1 MAVKPEQPAP
11 EGIAQQAIKKPVSPR
26 LTLLTA
32 SGVCSL
38 IVLDTNIVAVTLPS
52 IARDLGANF
61 ADIEWVVSAYMLAF
75 AALLLPA
82 GSIADRFGR
91 QKTLLWGLSIFILAS
106 IGCGAAPSALFL
118 DIARAIKG
126 VGAALLLTSAL
137 ASIGHTFHDEVERA
151 KAWAFW
157 GACMG
162 VAMTAAPTVGGL
174 VTEFLGWRWIFYLNL
189 PVGLLLMA
197 MVWRAVP
204 ESRDSQ
210 AARLD
215 PWGSLAFSASLLCLI
230 WGLIEANRIGWD
242 SPVTYARLLGGVA
255 LLGLFVVIER
265 LQRRPM
271 VDLQLFKHPRFIGA
285 LLGMFAYA
293 GCAQV
298 MMTLLPFYLQ
308 NGLGFSAIASG
319 LGMLPF
325 ALTMLI
331 CPRIG
336 VRLASRYAPATLM
349 AAGLTLVGLGNL
361 LSAWAT
367 QAGGYLGFALAI
379 AVTGAGAGLLNGDTQ
394 KNIMACVPRDRAGM
408 ASGMSTTMRFSAI
421 MLAIGV
427 FGALLASHT
436 EQLLHASL
444 SAQAGQWLGQVQE
457 ITSRVVAGD
466 MNAALSTLPDTA
478 RASVEPLARQAFV
491 GGFSRV
497 LTVAGLLALLGAWVV
512 GTLMRHPIP
521 QQQTNCSS
529 GCAPA
534 RDEAGTFHKGSA

>member
-1 MAVKPEQPAP
+1 MSR
-11 EGIAQQAIKKPVSPR
+11 VSPH

-75 AALLLPA
+75 ATLLLPA
-82 GSIADRFGR
+82 GSVADRFGR
-91 QKTLLWGLSIFILAS
+91 KRSLIWGLGIFILAS
-106 IGCGAAPSALFL
+106 LGCGAAPSALWL
-118 DIARAIKG
+118 DIARAVKG

-162 VAMTAAPTVGGL
+162 VAMTAAPTLGGL
-174 VTEFLGWRWIFYLNL
+174 ITEYLGWRWIFYLNL
-189 PVGLLLMA
+189 PVGLGLMA
-197 MVWRAVP
+197 LVLHAIP
-204 ESRDSQ
+204 ESRDTL

-242 SPVTYARLLGGVA
+242 NPLTYARLLGGGL
-255 LLGLFVVIER
+255 LLGVFVLVER
-265 LQRRPM
+265 LQQRPM
-271 VDLQLFKHPRFIGA
+271 VDLQLFRHPRFIGA

-331 CPRIG
+331 GPRIG
-336 VRLASRYAPATLM
+336 ARLAQRLAPATM
-349 AAGLTLVGLGNL
+349 
-361 LSAWAT
+361 
-367 QAGGYLGFALAI
+367 
-379 AVTGAGAGLLNGDTQ
+379 
-394 KNIMACVPRDRAGM
+394 M
-408 ASGMSTTMRFSAI
+408 
-421 MLAIGV
+421 AIGV
-427 FGALLASHT
+427 YGALLSSHS
-436 EQLLHASL
+436 EQLLRASIDPQWQ
-444 SAQAGQWLGQVQE
+444 AQVAG
-457 ITSRVVAGD
+457 IASRVVAGD
-466 MNAALSTLPDTA
+466 MPAALNLVPESA
-478 RASVEPLARQAFV
+478 RVMVQPLARQAFV
-491 GGFSRV
+491 DGFSGV
-497 LTVAGLLALLGAWVV
+497 LWVAGLLGLLGALVV
-512 GTLMRHPIP
+512 GRLMRKPIP
-521 QQQTNCSS
+521 TPN
-529 GCAPA
+529 
-534 RDEAGTFHKGSA
+534 

>member
-1 MAVKPEQPAP
+1 MRPA
-11 EGIAQQAIKKPVSPR
+11 SPR

-82 GSIADRFGR
+82 GSLADRFGR
-91 QKTLLWGLSIFILAS
+91 KRTLLCGLGLFILAS
-106 IGCGAAPSALFL
+106 LGCGAAPNVLLL

-137 ASIGHTFHDEVERA
+137 ATIGHTFHDEVERA

-174 VTEFLGWRWIFYLNL
+174 ITEFIGWRWIFYLNL
-189 PVGLLLMA
+189 PVGGLLVLM
-197 MVWRAVP
+197 VSRAIP
-204 ESRDSQ
+204 ESRDTQ

-230 WGLIEANRIGWD
+230 WGLIEANRIGW
-242 SPVTYARLLGGVA
+242 SHPLTYARLLGGVA
-255 LLGLFVVIER
+255 LLGLFVLIER
-265 LQRRPM
+265 VQRRPM
-271 VDLQLFKHPRFIGA
+271 VDLQLFRHPRFIGA

-336 VRLASRYAPATLM
+336 VRLATRYAPATLM
-349 AAGLTLVGLGNL
+349 AAGLTLVGCGNL
-361 LSAWAT
+361 LAAWAV
-367 QAGGYLGFALAI
+367 QAGGYLNFALAI

-408 ASGMSTTMRFSAI
+408 ASGLSTTMRFSAI

-427 FGALLASHT
+427 FGALLGSHT
-436 EQLLHASL
+436 QQRLHASL
-444 SAQAGQWLGQVQE
+444 GASAAQWLDQAQA
-457 ITSRVVAGD
+457 IASRVVAGD
-466 MNAALSTLPDTA
+466 MPAALALLPDSA
-478 RASVEPLARQAFV
+478 KELVEPLARQAFV
-491 GGFSRV
+491 DGFGMV
-497 LTVAGLLALLGAWVV
+497 LGVAGLLALLAAVTV
-512 GTLMRHPIP
+512 GTLMRNPIP
-521 QQQTNCSS
+521 QPRPLTLSV
-529 GCAPA
+529 
-534 RDEAGTFHKGSA
+534 E

>member
-1 MAVKPEQPAP
+1 MSVKPRASKQ
-11 EGIAQQAIKKPVSPR
+11 

-32 SGVCSL
+32 SAVCSL

-82 GSIADRFGR
+82 GSLADRFGR
-91 QKTLLWGLSIFILAS
+91 QKTLIWGLGIFILAS
-106 IGCGAAPSALFL
+106 VGCGAAPNALFL

-157 GACMG
+157 GGSMG
-162 VAMTAAPTVGGL
+162 VAMTAAPTLGGL
-174 VTEFLGWRWIFYLNL
+174 ITEYVGWRWIFYLNL
-189 PVGLLLMA
+189 PVGLFLMY

-204 ESRDSQ
+204 QSRDAQ

-230 WGLIEANRIGWD
+230 WGLIEASRIGWNN
-242 SPVTYARLLGGVA
+242 PLTYTRLLGGA
-255 LLGLFVVIER
+255 LLMGLFVLIER
-265 LQRRPM
+265 LQQRPM
-271 VDLQLFKHPRFIGA
+271 IDLRLFRHPRFIGA

-293 GCAQV
+293 ACAQV

-308 NGLGFSAIASG
+308 NGLGFSAIFAG

-325 ALTMLI
+325 AVTMLI
-331 CPRIG
+331 FPRLG
-336 VRLASRYAPATLM
+336 ARLAGRVTPANMM
-349 AAGLTLVGLGNL
+349 AIGLTLVGSGNL
-361 LSAWAT
+361 LSAWAVNS
-367 QAGGYLGFALAI
+367 GGYLPFALAI

-394 KNIMACVPRDRAGM
+394 KNIMACVPRERTGM
-408 ASGMSTTMRFSAI
+408 ASGMSTTMRFSAV

-427 FGALLASHT
+427 YGALLASHA
-436 EQLLHASL
+436 EQQLHSDL
-444 SAQAGQWLGQVQE
+444 STQGPALLGQAQG
-457 ITSRVVAGD
+457 IASRVVAGD
-466 MNAALSTLPDTA
+466 MSAALSLVPESA
-478 RASVEPLARQAFV
+478 RMRVEPLARQAFV
-491 GGFSRV
+491 AGFS
-497 LTVAGLLALLGAWVV
+497 LLLWVAGLAGLLGALVV
-512 GTLMRHPIP
+512 GTLMRNPIP
-521 QQQTNCSS
+521 AQRSNLVL
-529 GCAPA
+529 
-534 RDEAGTFHKGSA
+534 E

>member
-1 MAVKPEQPAP
+1 MSQPN
-11 EGIAQQAIKKPVSPR
+11 PR
-26 LTLLTA
+26 WTLLTA

-61 ADIEWVVSAYMLAF
+61 VDIEWVVSAYMLAF

-82 GSIADRFGR
+82 GSLADRFGR
-91 QKTLLWGLSIFILAS
+91 RKTLLCGLVIFLLAS
-106 IGCGAAPSALFL
+106 LGCGAAPSALWL

-137 ASIGHTFHDEVERA
+137 ASIGHTFHDDVQRA

-162 VAMTAAPTVGGL
+162 VAMTAAPTLGGL
-174 VTEFLGWRWIFYLNL
+174 ITQYIGWRWIFYLNL
-189 PVGLLLMA
+189 PVGLALMT
-197 MVWRAVP
+197 MVLRHVP
-204 ESRDSQ
+204 ESRDTQ

-230 WGLIEANRIGWD
+230 WGLIEANRIGW
-242 SPVTYARLLGGVA
+242 SNPLTYARLLGGAA
-255 LLGLFVVIER
+255 LLGLFVLIEKA
-265 LQRRPM
+265 QRRPM
-271 VDLQLFKHPRFIGA
+271 VDLQLLRHPRLIGA

-308 NGLGFSAIASG
+308 NGLQFSAIASG

-336 VRLASRYAPATLM
+336 ARLAGRYAPATLM
-349 AAGLTLVGLGNL
+349 AAGLTLVGVGNL
-361 LSAWAT
+361 LSAWAVH
-367 QAGGYLGFALAI
+367 AGGYLSFALAI

-394 KNIMACVPRDRAGM
+394 KNIMACVPRERTGM

-436 EQLLHASL
+436 QHLLQVDL
-444 SAQAGQWLGQVQE
+444 GQQAPQWLDQAPD
-457 ITSRVVAGD
+457 IASRVVAGD
-466 MNAALSTLPDTA
+466 MQGALASLPDSA
-478 RASVEPLARQAFV
+478 RALVEPLAVQAFV
-491 GGFSRV
+491 GGFGRV
-497 LTVAGLLALLGAWVV
+497 LTVAGILALLGALMV
-512 GTLMRHPIP
+512 GRLMRNPLP
-521 QQQTNCSS
+521 QAQGLSLKL
-529 GCAPA
+529 
-534 RDEAGTFHKGSA
+534 E

>member
-1 MAVKPEQPAP
+1 MSKA
-11 EGIAQQAIKKPVSPR
+11 SPR
-26 LTLLTA
+26 LALLTA

-82 GSIADRFGR
+82 GSIADRVGR
-91 QKTLLWGLSIFILAS
+91 KRILVWGLGIFMLAS
-106 IGCGAAPSALFL
+106 LGCGAAPSAMFL

-162 VAMTAAPTVGGL
+162 VAMTAAPTLGGL
-174 VTEFLGWRWIFYLNL
+174 ITQYVGWRWIFYINL
-189 PVGLLLMA
+189 PIGLVLMGLVLHA
-197 MVWRAVP
+197 I
-204 ESRDSQ
+204 EDSRDTQS
-210 AARLD
+210 ARLD
-215 PWGSLAFSASLLCLI
+215 PWGSLTFSASLLCLI

-242 SPVTYARLLGGVA
+242 NPLTYARLLGGAA
-255 LLGLFVVIER
+255 LLGLFVVAER
-265 LQRRPM
+265 LQHRPM
-271 VDLQLFKHPRFIGA
+271 VDLQLFRHPRFIGA
-285 LLGMFAYA
+285 LLGMAAYA

-336 VRLASRYAPATLM
+336 ARLAGRFTPATLM
-349 AAGLTLVGLGNL
+349 ATGLTLVGSGNL
-361 LSAWAT
+361 LSAWAVHL
-367 QAGGYLGFALAI
+367 GGYLPFALAI

-394 KNIMACVPRDRAGM
+394 KNIMACVPRDRSGM
-408 ASGMSTTMRFSAI
+408 ASGMSTTMRFSSI

-427 FGALLASHT
+427 YGALLSRHS

-444 SAQAGQWLGQVQE
+444 GTHWVDQVPG
-457 ITSRVVAGD
+457 IASRVVAGD
-466 MNAALSTLPDTA
+466 MPAAMALLPDSA
-478 RASVEPLARQAFV
+478 RMLVQPLAQQAFD
-491 GGFSRV
+491 GGFSTV
-497 LTVAGLLALLGAWVV
+497 LWVAGLLGLAGALVV
-512 GTLMRHPIP
+512 GGLMRNPVPVITP
-521 QQQTNCSS
+521 TSS
-529 GCAPA
+529 PA
-534 RDEAGTFHKGSA
+534 R

>member
-1 MAVKPEQPAP
+1 MMSR
-11 EGIAQQAIKKPVSPR
+11 VSPR
-26 LTLLTA
+26 LILLTA

-38 IVLDTNIVAVTLPS
+38 IVLDTNIVAVTLPT

-91 QKTLLWGLSIFILAS
+91 RKTLLCGLGLFILAS
-106 IGCGAAPSALFL
+106 MGCGAAPTALFL
-118 DIARAIKG
+118 DIARAVKG

-162 VAMTAAPTVGGL
+162 VAMTAAPPLGGL
-174 VTEFLGWRWIFYLNL
+174 ITEYIGWRWIFYLNL
-189 PVGLLLMA
+189 PVGLLLMV

-204 ESRDSQ
+204 ESRDPQS
-210 AARLD
+210 ARLD

-230 WGLIEANRIGWD
+230 WGLIEANRIGW
-242 SPVTYARLLGGVA
+242 SNPVTYGRLIGGALLLGV
-255 LLGLFVVIER
+255 FVVIER
-265 LQRRPM
+265 LQQRPM
-271 VDLQLFKHPRFIGA
+271 VDLQLFRHPRFIGA
-285 LLGMFAYA
+285 LLGIFAYA

-325 ALTMLI
+325 AVTMLMG
-331 CPRIG
+331 PRLG
-336 VRLASRYAPATLM
+336 VRLSSRVAPATMM
-349 AAGLTLVGLGNL
+349 ATGLTLVGAGNL
-361 LSAWAT
+361 LSAWAVSS
-367 QAGGYLGFALAI
+367 GGYLPFALAI

-394 KNIMACVPRDRAGM
+394 KNIMACVPRARTGM

-421 MLAIGV
+421 VLTLGV
-427 FGALLASHT
+427 YGALLSGHT
-436 EQLLHASL
+436 EALLRTGLAAHGA
-444 SAQAGQWLGQVQE
+444 QWLGETQG
-457 ITSRVVAGD
+457 IASRVVAGD
-466 MNAALSTLPDTA
+466 MSAALSLLPDTA
-478 RASVEPLARQAFV
+478 RNVVEPLAREAFV
-491 GGFSRV
+491 GGFSLLLR
-497 LTVAGLLALLGAWVV
+497 VAGLLALLGAVVV

-521 QQQTNCSS
+521 
-529 GCAPA
+529 APSTA
-534 RDEAGTFHKGSA
+534 SFSAKA

>member
-1 MAVKPEQPAP
+1 MSVKPRASKQ
-11 EGIAQQAIKKPVSPR
+11 

-32 SGVCSL
+32 SAVCSL

-82 GSIADRFGR
+82 GSLADRFGR
-91 QKTLLWGLSIFILAS
+91 QKTLIWGLGIFILAS
-106 IGCGAAPSALFL
+106 LGCGAAPNALFL

-157 GACMG
+157 GGCMG
-162 VAMTAAPTVGGL
+162 VAMTAAPTLGGL
-174 VTEFLGWRWIFYLNL
+174 ITEYVGWRWIFYLNL
-189 PVGLLLMA
+189 PVGLFLMY

-204 ESRDSQ
+204 QSRDAQ

-230 WGLIEANRIGWD
+230 WGLIEASRIGWN
-242 SPVTYARLLGGVA
+242 SPLTYTRLLGGA
-255 LLGLFVVIER
+255 LLMGLFVLIER
-265 LQRRPM
+265 LQQRPM
-271 VDLQLFKHPRFIGA
+271 IDLRLFRHPRFIGA

-293 GCAQV
+293 ACAQV

-308 NGLGFSAIASG
+308 NGLGFSAIFAG

-325 ALTMLI
+325 AVTMLI
-331 CPRIG
+331 FPRLG
-336 VRLASRYAPATLM
+336 ARLAGRVTPANMM
-349 AAGLTLVGLGNL
+349 AIGLTLVGSGNL
-361 LSAWAT
+361 LSAWAVNS
-367 QAGGYLGFALAI
+367 GGYLPFALAI

-394 KNIMACVPRDRAGM
+394 KNIMACVPRERTGM
-408 ASGMSTTMRFSAI
+408 ASGMSTTMRFSAV

-427 FGALLASHT
+427 YGALLASHA
-436 EQLLHASL
+436 EQQLHSDL
-444 SAQAGQWLGQVQE
+444 STQGPALLGQAQG
-457 ITSRVVAGD
+457 IASRVVAGD
-466 MNAALSTLPDTA
+466 MSAALSLVPESA
-478 RASVEPLARQAFV
+478 RMRVEPLARQAFV
-491 GGFSRV
+491 AGFS
-497 LTVAGLLALLGAWVV
+497 LLLWVAGLAGLLGALVV
-512 GTLMRHPIP
+512 GTLMRNPIP
-521 QQQTNCSS
+521 AQRSNLV
-529 GCAPA
+529 P
-534 RDEAGTFHKGSA
+534 E

>member
-1 MAVKPEQPAP
+1 MKT
-11 EGIAQQAIKKPVSPR
+11 VSPR

-61 ADIEWVVSAYMLAF
+61 VDIEWVVSAYMLAF

-91 QKTLLWGLSIFILAS
+91 KKTLLWGLSIFILAS
-106 IGCGAAPSALFL
+106 IGCGAAPDSLL
-118 DIARAIKG
+118 LEIARAVKG

-137 ASIGHTFHDEVERA
+137 ASIGHAFHDEVERA

-162 VAMTAAPTVGGL
+162 VAMTAAPTLGGL
-174 VTEFLGWRWIFYLNL
+174 ITESLGWRWIFYLNL
-189 PVGLLLMA
+189 PVGLLLMLLVRHA
-197 MVWRAVP
+197 IP
-204 ESRDSQ
+204 ESRDPQS
-210 AARLD
+210 ARLD

-242 SPVTYARLLGGVA
+242 NPLTYARLSAGVL
-255 LLGLFVVIER
+255 LLGLFVWVESV
-265 LQRRPM
+265 QRRPM
-271 VDLQLFKHPRFIGA
+271 IDLQLFRHPRFIGA

-325 ALTMLI
+325 ALAMLI

-336 VRLASRYAPATLM
+336 ARLASRYSPASLM
-349 AAGLTLVGLGNL
+349 AAGLTLVGCGNL
-361 LSAWAT
+361 LSAWAVDH
-367 QAGGYLGFALAI
+367 GGYLSFALTT

-394 KNIMACVPRDRAGM
+394 KNIMACVPRDRVGM

-421 MLAIGV
+421 VLAIGV
-427 FGALLASHT
+427 FGALLGSHT
-436 EQLLHASL
+436 GQNLEASL
-444 SAQAGQWLGQVQE
+444 KQETGGQWIEQSHF
-457 ITSRVVAGD
+457 IATRVVAGD
-466 MNAALSTLPDTA
+466 MPGALSQLPQAA
-478 RASVEPLARQAFV
+478 RVQIEPLAIRAFV
-491 GGFSRV
+491 AGFATV
-497 LTVAGLLALLGAWVV
+497 LWVAGVLALLGALLV
-512 GTLMRHPIP
+512 GTLMRKPIP
-521 QQQTNCSS
+521 RMAT
-529 GCAPA
+529 ARPA
-534 RDEAGTFHKGSA
+534 LLE

>member
-1 MAVKPEQPAP
+1 MKTP
-11 EGIAQQAIKKPVSPR
+11 SPR
-26 LTLLTA
+26 MTLLTA
-32 SGVCSL
+32 SAVCSL

-91 QKTLLWGLSIFILAS
+91 KKTLLCGLALFILAS
-106 IGCGAAPSALFL
+106 LGCGAAPNILFL

-137 ASIGHTFHDEVERA
+137 ATIGHAFHDETERA

-174 VTEFLGWRWIFYLNL
+174 IASFVGWRWIFYLNL
-189 PVGLLLMA
+189 PLGLLLVS
-197 MVWRAVP
+197 MVWRNID
-204 ESRDSQ
+204 ESRNEQS
-210 AARLD
+210 ARLD
-215 PWGSLAFSASLLCLI
+215 PWGSLAFSSSLLCLI

-242 SPVTYARLLGGVA
+242 NSLTTLRLLAGV
-255 LLGLFVVIER
+255 LLMVLFVVVER
-265 LQRRPM
+265 LQLRPM
-271 VDLQLFKHPRFIGA
+271 VDLQLFKHPRFVGA

-308 NGLGFSAIASG
+308 NGLGFTAIASG

-331 CPRIG
+331 FPKIG
-336 VRLASRYAPATLM
+336 TRLSRRLSPASMM
-349 AAGLTLVGLGNL
+349 ALGLTLVGCGNL
-361 LSAWAT
+361 LSAWA
-367 QAGGYLGFALAI
+367 ASMGGYLSFACAI
-379 AVTGAGAGLLNGDTQ
+379 TVTGAGAGLLNGDTQ

-427 FGALLASHT
+427 FGALLASHSQQALT
-436 EQLLHASL
+436 RSLQLNAPDWL
-444 SAQAGQWLGQVQE
+444 AQTDHIV
-457 ITSRVVAGD
+457 SRVVAGD
-466 MNAALSTLPDTA
+466 MVAAMQPLTENARLI
-478 RASVEPLARQAFV
+478 VQPLAQQAFV
-491 GGFSRV
+491 SGFSTV
-497 LTVAGLLALLGAWVV
+497 LWVAGLMALLGALLV
-512 GTLMRHPIP
+512 GTLMRNPIP
-521 QQQTNCSS
+521 AVESWRSPPNRPWPSS
-529 GCAPA
+529 
-534 RDEAGTFHKGSA
+534 

>member
-1 MAVKPEQPAP
+1 MSK
-11 EGIAQQAIKKPVSPR
+11 VSPR

-38 IVLDTNIVAVTLPS
+38 IVLDTNIVAVTLPT

-91 QKTLLWGLSIFILAS
+91 QKTLLWGLGIFILAS
-106 IGCGAAPSALFL
+106 LGCGAAPTALFL

-162 VAMTAAPTVGGL
+162 VAMTAAPTLGGL
-174 VTEFLGWRWIFYLNL
+174 ITEYIGWRWIFYLNL
-189 PVGLLLMA
+189 PVGALLMA
-197 MVWRAVP
+197 MVWRNVP
-204 ESRDSQ
+204 ESRDTQS
-210 AARLD
+210 ARLD
-215 PWGSLAFSASLLCLI
+215 PWGSLALSASLLCLI
-230 WGLIEANRIGWD
+230 WGLIEANRIGWNT
-242 SPVTYARLLGGVA
+242 PMTYARLIGGA
-255 LLGLFVVIER
+255 LLLGLFVLIER
-265 LQRRPM
+265 MQQRPM

-336 VRLASRYAPATLM
+336 ARLASRFTPATLM
-349 AAGLTLVGLGNL
+349 AAGLTLVGGGNL
-361 LSAWAT
+361 LSAWAVNS
-367 QAGGYLGFALAI
+367 GGYIPFALAI

-427 FGALLASHT
+427 YGALLASHT
-436 EQLLHASL
+436 ELLLRNSL
-444 SAQAGQWLGQVQE
+444 SGQWVEQTRG
-457 ITSRVVAGD
+457 IASRVVAGD
-466 MNAALSTLPDTA
+466 MTAALGLLPDTA
-478 RASVEPLARQAFV
+478 RGVVEPLARQAFI
-491 GGFSRV
+491 GGFSLLLV
-497 LTVAGLLALLGAWVV
+497 VAGLLALLGALVV
-512 GTLMRHPIP
+512 GTLMRNPIP
-521 QQQTNCSS
+521 VPSTHLS
-529 GCAPA
+529 GAVA
-534 RDEAGTFHKGSA
+534 RQ